1 MVKGR
6 RKLEKQNVYEL
17 IEQLK
22 RNPDDNSTKERLVLQ
37 YEQLVIS
44 LASRFTN
51 DKTNREDLMQVGMIG
66 LINAAWRYDQSYGTT
81 FEAFAIP
88 TIIGEIKRYI
98 RDKTWSVQV
107 PRRVKELSSKI
118 QQAID
123 YLIQELQRQ
132 PTLEEI
138 AQHLNITVSELAE
151 IMLMNKNYKTLS
163 VDFKAANNRS
173 NDNSYVLSDIIGADE
188 KYFDRIEAKMLLE
201 KIFRALDER
210 EQKILKYL
218 YYDRLTQREV
228 GEKLGISQMHVS
240 RLQKE
245 ALMKLRKQLETFDEI
260 I

>member
-188 KYFDRIEAKMLLE
+188 KYFDLIEAKMLLE